1 MRIKTSKGRKVAYSQ
16 CLRFVL
22 LMLLMLFVFFV
33 LFVLFVRANV
43 SRKKKK
49 KKFKVVLMVSSTLLP
64 WTYVEINLKRP
75 CKRLRDDI

>member
-16 CLRFVL
+16 CLRFV
-22 LMLLMLFVFFV
+22 LLMLFVFFV

-75 CKRLRDDI
+75 CKRLRDVI

>member
-33 LFVLFVRANV
+33 LFVLFARANV

-49 KKFKVVLMVSSTLLP
+49 EV
-64 WTYVEINLKRP
+64 
-75 CKRLRDDI
+75 